1 MNSELFSDLVQQLPD
16 GIIITDP
23 QGRIQWVNGA
33 ICAWLACTP
42 EQLVSQQFEE
52 LMPSEELLKLVGLV
66 AYIESRDVVRELH
79 LFLCGPGD
87 ARASV
92 IASIARVHGR
102 DGVDHIVI
110 VAREAGAREEAL
122 AETTRWAAA
131 EQDRADALVRGR
143 DALANALQE
152 LQRTQKALVDASRLA
167 GMAQVAT
174 GILHNV
180 GNVLNGVNVSAQS
193 VAARVR
199 GLKIGSLQ
207 KLSELLQANEAD
219 LGKFFK
225 EDKRGVSA
233 LPFLAQLVQHFSGE
247 QAELLQLTL
256 KLEERIDYIKIIV
269 QKQQEYAKTTRVVE
283 QTTLKALVVEA
294 LSLTNASLT
303 DHAID
308 TQINADTQPVA
319 VDRAEV
325 VHILVNLLSNAKHA
339 LQDVERT
346 KRSISVEA
354 SVRDDQFS
362 VAVTDNGVGIA
373 PENRVRMFTYGFT
386 TKKHGHGFGLH
397 DAANA
402 AKRLGGTLICSD
414 SAPDQGATFLLTLP
428 VGTMPVAQA
437 AAVAELQQPPTT

>member
-1 MNSELFSDLVQQLPD
+1 
-16 GIIITDP
+16 
-23 QGRIQWVNGA
+23 
-33 ICAWLACTP
+33 
-42 EQLVSQQFEE
+42 
-52 LMPSEELLKLVGLV
+52 
-66 AYIESRDVVRELH
+66 
-79 LFLCGPGD
+79 
-87 ARASV
+87 
-92 IASIARVHGR
+92 
-102 DGVDHIVI
+102 
-110 VAREAGAREEAL
+110 
-122 AETTRWAAA
+122 
-131 EQDRADALVRGR
+131 
-143 DALANALQE
+143 
-152 LQRTQKALVDASRLA
+152 
-167 GMAQVAT
+167 
-174 GILHNV
+174 
-180 GNVLNGVNVSAQS
+180 
-193 VAARVR
+193 
-199 GLKIGSLQ
+199 
-207 KLSELLQANEAD
+207 
-219 LGKFFK
+219 
-225 EDKRGVSA
+225 
-233 LPFLAQLVQHFSGE
+233 
-247 QAELLQLTL
+247 
-256 KLEERIDYIKIIV
+256 
-269 QKQQEYAKTTRVVE
+269 
-283 QTTLKALVVEA
+283 LKALVVEA